1 MQYIL
6 KLKANHKTPV
16 YDVVFSLKHQD
27 LYKSNET
34 STYSSGIHGK
44 TIIKEANIDVR
55 EIVINSIPNVPIW
68 DSEPVSADF
77 TLSQFD

>member
-1 MQYIL
+1 MLCSPSNTRIYI
-6 KLKANHKTPV
+6 KVK
-16 YDVVFSLKHQD
+16 KHPHIPLEYTVKQ
-27 LYKSNET
+27 LL
-34 STYSSGIHGK
+34 
-44 TIIKEANIDVR
+44 KEANIDVR